1 MKKIGL
7 LSLILILLMSILVG
21 CDNENEHDT
30 EITMDSGIIIEYE
43 DDGAVVM
50 TDEEKQILCSTYV
63 NEDRINAGELYD
75 YQVEALIQFRFAK
88 EYLQKKYPGYEYN
101 FFVFSP
107 SDKFDDFTTLEF
119 NVDDTENYFTVKVI
133 ATDEG
138 YEAEDNLWG
147 YVLRPDFQA
156 MMEELLSDAGL
167 EDFYVFT
174 KMSGYYGE
182 EIAADTTVDEI
193 VDMGRDIKTD
203 LQVFV
208 DMDPSDETKTQE
220 VVDLIEKQL
229 RSIDNYGGHIV
240 YFEPGI
246 SEECSNIE
254 ECFEYRN
261 EHYDM
266 YSISF
271 NTFDE
276 NE

>member
-21 CDNENEHDT
+21 CDNENEYDT
-30 EITMDSGIIIEYE
+30 EITVDSGIVIEYE

-101 FFVFSP
+101 FFAFSP

-182 EIAADTTVDEI
+182 EIDADTTVDEI

-208 DMDPSDETKTQE
+208 DMEPSDEEKTQE
-220 VVDLIEKQL
+220 VVDLIEEQL

-240 YFEPGI
+240 YFEHGI

-276 NE
+276 